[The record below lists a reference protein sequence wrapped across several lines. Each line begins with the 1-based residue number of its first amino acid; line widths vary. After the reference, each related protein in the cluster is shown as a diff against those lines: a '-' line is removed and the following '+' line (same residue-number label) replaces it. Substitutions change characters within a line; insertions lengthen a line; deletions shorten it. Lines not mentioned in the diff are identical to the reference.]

1 MNASKT
7 RLNRRLV
14 VSLIL
19 LVTSIMLPVSAL
31 ITHLSQGTG
40 MGIGLQTEQLFFL
53 ATHGSRTSHIWLH
66 IHALFGVL
74 FVAACMCHVV
84 LNWRVLKSYLTGK
97 NKES

>member
-7 RLNRRLV
+7 RLNKRLI

-40 MGIGLQTEQLFFL
+40 MGIGLQSEQLFFL

-66 IHALFGVL
+66 IHALFGIL
-74 FVAACMCHVV
+74 FVAACMCHVA
-84 LNWRVLKSYLTGK
+84 LNWRTLKSYLTGT
-97 NKES
+97 NKET